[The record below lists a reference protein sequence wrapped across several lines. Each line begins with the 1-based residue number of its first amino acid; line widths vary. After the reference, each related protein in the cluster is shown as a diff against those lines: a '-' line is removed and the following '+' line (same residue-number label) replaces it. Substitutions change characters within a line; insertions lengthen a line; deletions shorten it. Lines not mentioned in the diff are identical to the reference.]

1 MGFSSR
7 RHVKF
12 FQLGKNLALASDADG
27 FVLHLARRKIE
38 QRRDGADVVA
48 RSQCRIFVHIDLGDF
63 DAGVFDGKMLAPVL
77 DEIAVEQ
84 PGFKIAKV
92 NVDKNPALAARYDIR
107 SIPTLLYFAAG
118 EVKDKTVG
126 VAGKRQI
133 LAKLEKLG
141 VPA

>member
-1 MGFSSR
+1 MKATIEINEANFASEVLQSS
-7 RHVKF
+7 KP
-12 FQLGKNLALASDADG
+12 
-27 FVLHLARRKIE
+27 VL
-38 QRRDGADVVA
+38 V
-48 RSQCRIFVHIDLGDF
+48 DF
-63 DAGVFDGKMLAPVL
+63 WAEWCGPCKMLAPVL
-77 DEIAVEQ
+77 DEIAVEH
-84 PGFKIAKV
+84 PDIKIAKV
-92 NVDKNPALAARYDIR
+92 NVDENPALAARYDIR